1 MVFNGLD
8 TDFGYES
15 ILRPCQIKGLIRERL
30 AMTSFSS
37 LFAEGILCL
46 RDLMIQSDVTSN
58 WQAILSIPEYAA
70 VLFTRVLFQFCLSAH
85 I

>member
-15 ILRPCQIKGLIRERL
+15 FCGLAKSKGLIRERL
-30 AMTSFSS
+30 AMTNFSS

-70 VLFTRVLFQFCLSAH
+70 VLFTRVLFQFC
-85 I
+85 